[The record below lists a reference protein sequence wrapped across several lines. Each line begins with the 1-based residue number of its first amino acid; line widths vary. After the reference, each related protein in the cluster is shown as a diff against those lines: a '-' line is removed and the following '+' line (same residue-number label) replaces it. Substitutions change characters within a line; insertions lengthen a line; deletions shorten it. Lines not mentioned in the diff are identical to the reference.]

1 LNDKI
6 INHKNFDKRANET
19 NKKSSEKKY
28 QTKINIITIEKN
40 HKFDLNG
47 KIKNYKNSNKRDK
60 GKKTKKSEVERPN
73 RKTSYTQIRIEG
85 LNCKQ
90 IKLQQKRK

>member
-1 LNDKI
+1 
-6 INHKNFDKRANET
+6 
-19 NKKSSEKKY
+19 
-28 QTKINIITIEKN
+28 
-40 HKFDLNG
+40 LNG

-60 GKKTKKSEVERPN
+60 GKKKSEVERPN

-90 IKLQQKRK
+90 IKLQQKRE

>member
-1 LNDKI
+1 
-6 INHKNFDKRANET
+6 
-19 NKKSSEKKY
+19 
-28 QTKINIITIEKN
+28 
-40 HKFDLNG
+40 LNG

>member
-1 LNDKI
+1 MVKLKTI
-6 INHKNFDKRANET
+6 KTLTKET
-19 NKKSSEKKY
+19 KE
-28 QTKINIITIEKN
+28 
-40 HKFDLNG
+40 
-47 KIKNYKNSNKRDK
+47 
-60 GKKTKKSEVERPN
+60 KKTKKSEVERPN